1 MGKLCDNCRRQGRVF
16 CPHNAALE
24 IRARLSLHLKQEM
37 FGPTPP
43 NFFVGHNFYPN
54 VYWGPMVSAE
64 SEPPVDDPSQM
75 YGMDMGK
82 IIESRA
88 AMIRGMKK
96 GSVKTGGRALDEAQL
111 AVMSIKPVDAE
122 SRFSRTPVFS
132 LELDNVAHPMGA
144 SAPIERFR
152 VTDNPV
158 VPKRVD
164 EMVDESILAQ
174 EAIRELLLTGFDVHY
189 LTKLLT
195 AGILGKK
202 DGRKM
207 VPTKWAITATDDMA
221 AKRFMESVREYRELE
236 LPTVYSN
243 TYLDNHFEILLL
255 PGNWEYEQFET
266 ALTNELETLQ
276 KKRKARLER
285 SEGRMPT
292 RESGGLL
299 AHGAGGQLAR
309 GGDEAALGGES
320 GLRYSSAAWA
330 DWKYDGRVNMSEE
343 HEPFEGRTAYA
354 ESQGGGYYAARF
366 GVVEALYKMNRQA
379 RAIVF
384 REIGT
389 GYDVPVG
396 VWEVRENVRHAFLN
410 KPAEFETRQQAL
422 AHLSEKLAVPV
433 KEYMKRSS
441 ILLQRRLNE
450 F

>member
-1 MGKLCDNCRRQGRVF
+1 MAKLCDNCRRQGRVF

-24 IRARLSLHLKQEM
+24 IRARLSPHLKQEM

-75 YGMDMGK
+75 YGMGMEK

-88 AMIRGMKK
+88 AMIRGMKR
-96 GSVKTGGRALDEAQL
+96 GNVKTGGRSLEEAQL

-132 LELDNVAHPMGA
+132 LELDSVAHPMGA
-144 SAPIERFR
+144 SAPIEKFR
-152 VTDNPV
+152 MADNPV
-158 VPKRVD
+158 VPKKVD
-164 EMVDESILAQ
+164 ELVDGNVLAQ
-174 EAIRELLLTGFDVHY
+174 NAIRELLLTGFDVHY
-189 LTKLLT
+189 LAKLLT

-236 LPTVYSN
+236 LPSVYSN
-243 TYLDNHFEILLL
+243 TYLDNHFEVLLL

-266 ALTNELETLQ
+266 ALTTELETLQ
-276 KKRKARLER
+276 KKRK
-285 SEGRMPT
+285 T
-292 RESGGLL
+292 KI
-299 AHGAGGQLAR
+299 AHGAGGMAT
-309 GGDEAALGGES
+309 GGED
-320 GLRYSSAAWA
+320 GLRYSSASWA
-330 DWKYDGRVNMSEE
+330 DWKYDGRINMSEE

-366 GVVEALYKMNRQA
+366 AVAEALFKMGRQA

-422 AHLSEKLAVPV
+422 AHLSEKLAVPL
-433 KEYMKRSS
+433 KEYMKRSG